1 MDLVRARLTGT
12 AAELRE
18 LFADL
23 PAADFGCRP
32 VAVRVAVRV
41 ADADAGTEER
51 AEPAEPRVAAQVL
64 LPRDE
69 LDGLRSRR
77 AAVEIEEIEDVTAS
91 AEAAL
96 GEVSPGGR
104 FAARG
109 EMPTGLGRRV
119 RPDTE
124 G

>member
-32 VAVRVAVRV
+32 VAVRV